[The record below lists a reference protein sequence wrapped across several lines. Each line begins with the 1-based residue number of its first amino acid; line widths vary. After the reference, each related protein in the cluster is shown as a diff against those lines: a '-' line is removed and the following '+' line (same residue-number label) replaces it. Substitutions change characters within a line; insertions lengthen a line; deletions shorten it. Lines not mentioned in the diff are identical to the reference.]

1 MLVFFT
7 LQTAFSAKFALHGT
21 TAAANAVIAFIF
33 MFYAAYE

>member
-7 LQTAFSAKFALHGT
+7 LQTVFSAQFALKGT
-21 TAAANAVIAFIF
+21 TTAANAVIAFIF